1 MKKILIIKPP
11 YNFVPLGIGYVLSC
25 LERANIPFD
34 FWDTLRPENPEEYY
48 LDKIENNEYLAVAT
62 GGYVYNLNFFI
73 EISEKSESLSP
84 DTPFILG
91 GNITRNVKID
101 ILFGAVKAD
110 YIYKG
115 EVEVSFPEL
124 VKHLATGTPSLED
137 IPGVCYKNDQS
148 GEIKK
153 NPGGRVDLSADFLM
167 PAYHLM
173 DIPFYI
179 DTFKHHIFHKASR
192 MMFTMTGRG
201 CTGGCSFCSP
211 TVGKFMARPYED
223 TMREIEY
230 LNEHYDFE
238 SFGFVTEI
246 FFQDDEQIFDFCEAY
261 KTLKIQKPWYCM
273 IHPHITPA
281 VFPAMREAGCFGINM
296 GLESGSDPI
305 LAKLKAG
312 CTVAGFKENL
322 NAARSAGI
330 AVESSFMV
338 GNESETEEDLRK
350 TFDFLIDNRV
360 QANFSIVSAYP
371 GTSIFNKAKKRGQV
385 EDELEYMQNV
395 MSGRYWRTYNIAE
408 FPYMNISNIPDD
420 RLFETVGRDSRR
432 YLSFQFHEF
441 QAQNVEFSHRPHT
454 GETTK
459 SNNGGADQVIDMNGE
474 CIACGTPVSMSLN
487 TGEDVNL
494 IELSDICT
502 NCFTRNF
509 FDLTKDPA
517 FKNHYDSLEGTLCD
531 CQKILV
537 FGRGKNADSFYFY
550 DIFNIGEDKVIG
562 FVDERTAEEEISG
575 IEEHSGS
582 DKRMFYHLPRYAPE
596 DVKELDFDVGL
607 VTDITPEMMA
617 ALFPDGVGKPLL
629 WLASQATM
637 PSETKIYKF
646 VKSAY
651 TFFTDKASH
660 PC

>member
-25 LERANIPFD
+25 LERADIPFD

-48 LDKIENNEYLAVAT
+48 LGRIENNEYLAVAT

-73 EISEKSESLSP
+73 EISAKSKSLSP
-84 DTPFILG
+84 ETPFILG

-101 ILFGAVKAD
+101 ILFDAVKAD

-124 VKHLATGTPSLED
+124 IKHLATGAPSLED
-137 IPGVCYKNDQS
+137 ISGVCYRDDKS

-179 DTFKHHIFHKASR
+179 DTFKHHIFHKAGR

-246 FFQDDEQIFDFCEAY
+246 FFQDDKQIFDFCDAY
-261 KTLKIQKPWYCM
+261 KTLEIQKPWYCM

-322 NAARSAGI
+322 DAARSAGI

-338 GNESETEEDLRK
+338 GNENETEADLRK
-350 TFDFLIDNRV
+350 TFDFLIDNKV

-420 RLFETVGRDSRR
+420 RLFESIGRESRR
-432 YLSFQFHEF
+432 YLSYQFHEF
-441 QAQNVEFSHRPHT
+441 QTQNVEFSHQPHS
-454 GETTK
+454 GEAAMG
-459 SNNGGADQVIDMNGE
+459 NQIIDINGE
-474 CIACGTPVSMSLN
+474 CLSCGTPVSTSLN
-487 TGEDVNL
+487 MDEDVNL
-494 IELSDICT
+494 IELSDICA

-509 FDLTKDPA
+509 FDLTKDPI
-517 FKNHYDSLEGTLCD
+517 FKDHYDSLEETLRD
-531 CQKILV
+531 SDKILV

-550 DIFNIGEDKVIG
+550 DIFKIGEDKVIG
-562 FVDERTAEEEISG
+562 FVDERTIEEEMSG

-582 DKRMFYHLPRYAPE
+582 GERLFFHLPRYAPE
-596 DVKELDFDVGL
+596 DVKGLDFDVAL

-629 WLASQATM
+629 WLAPQVT
-637 PSETKIYKF
+637 PPLETKIYKF
-646 VKSAY
+646 AKSAY

-660 PC
+660 PY